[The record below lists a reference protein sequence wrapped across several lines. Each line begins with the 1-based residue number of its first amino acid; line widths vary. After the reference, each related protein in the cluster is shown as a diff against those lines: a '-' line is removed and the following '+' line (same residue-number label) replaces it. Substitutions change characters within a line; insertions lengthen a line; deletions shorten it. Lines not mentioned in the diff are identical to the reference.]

1 MGNFLF
7 LNLPL
12 YPSLV
17 LLSNNFLLG
26 NKTIFGSIILKKKKF
41 PIIYLDILFQ
51 IGKLLCNCLKLLR

>member
-12 YPSLV
+12 YHSLV
-17 LLSNNFLLG
+17 LLLNNFLLG
-26 NKTIFGSIILKKKKF
+26 NKTIFGSINSKKKF

>member
-1 MGNFLF
+1 MGNFVF

-26 NKTIFGSIILKKKKF
+26 NKTIFGSINSKKKF